1 MRRVPGDSLFF
12 SGEPPV
18 RVCVSSPLP
27 LVSYRRESVM
37 FASVLVPIV
46 LAIAPPPST
55 EPASGLVDFAARFG
69 PFDGCFVLKEIGQ
82 DFTIRYKANRCNE
95 GLSPCSTS
103 KIFNS
108 LIALDCGVATG
119 PDMLL
124 KWDGKPQNRKE
135 CEKDHTLRSAVR
147 VSVVWYFQELARQI
161 GAQRMQGYLNK
172 LEYGNKDMSG
182 GIDQFWLCS
191 SHKISAEEQ
200 LSFMERL
207 YTNRLPIKPEAMEQV
222 RDLIVVDR
230 SGDWVFSGKT
240 GTGCSYERN
249 DLGWFVGHLKSGRR
263 EFVFAANTKG
273 LDAMGPKTRD
283 IVFSILKD
291 LRLVGDR

>member
-1 MRRVPGDSLFF
+1 
-12 SGEPPV
+12 
-18 RVCVSSPLP
+18 
-27 LVSYRRESVM
+27 M
-37 FASVLVPIV
+37 FVSVLVPLV
-46 LAIAPPPST
+46 LTIAPPP
-55 EPASGLVDFAARFG
+55 PAKAAAAPIDFDARFG
-69 PFDGCFVLKEIGQ
+69 AFDGCFVLKEIGQ
-82 DFTIRYKANRCNE
+82 DFTIRYKADRCKE

-108 LIALDCGVATG
+108 LVALDSGVATG
-119 PDMLL
+119 PDMEL
-124 KWDGKPQNRKE
+124 KWDGKAQNRKE

-147 VSVVWYFQELARQI
+147 VSVVWYFQELARRV

-191 SHKISAEEQ
+191 SLKISAEEQ
-200 LSFMERL
+200 LSFIENL
-207 YTNRLPIKPEAMEQV
+207 YTNRLPIKPEVMEQV
-222 RDLIVVDR
+222 RDMIVLER

-249 DLGWFVGHLKSGRR
+249 DLGWFVGHLKSGKR
-263 EFVFAANTKG
+263 EFVFAANAKG
-273 LDAMGPKTRD
+273 LDAMGLKTRD

-291 LRLVGDR
+291 LRLVRDR